1 MKIGRLLYAQN
12 RKRGTIIMT
21 ENKVNATTP
30 QAKKIQRKI
39 GSTVYEVSL
48 FFNDK
53 SKENMNDKIMRLI
66 RNDPILST
74 S

>member
-1 MKIGRLLYAQN
+1 MNETNNNTQ
-12 RKRGTIIMT
+12 
-21 ENKVNATTP
+21 TP
-30 QAKKIQRKI
+30 QVKKMQRRI

-48 FFNDK
+48 FFSDK

-74 S
+74 G